1 MNTSIRNVAGV
12 LTVVIAFLGITLYG
26 VSDASAQQKAASSAE
41 QLIGYWTLVS
51 VTNEQDGKITETF
64 GPNPKGLFIFD
75 RSGRYVVLQFKAD
88 IPKFASN
95 SRDKGTPEE
104 NRAVV
109 QGSSVHYGTYTVNE
123 KEGSFTVRPEAAT
136 FPNWVGID
144 QKRSFSIS
152 DDVLM
157 ITNPSGS
164 TGGTSKLVLK
174 RAR

>member
-1 MNTSIRNVAGV
+1 MMLKRI
-12 LTVVIAFLGITLYG
+12 VIAVVLCLF
-26 VSDASAQQKAASSAE
+26 VAVPVFAQQKVASSAE

-51 VTNEQDGKITETF
+51 VTNEKDGKITETF

-123 KEGSFTVRPEAAT
+123 KEGSFTLRPEAAT

-174 RAR
+174 RAK